1 MFLFL
6 DSDDDTLPRFTWN
19 ITDKTNETS
28 GPFLLNVEFYDG
40 TKDVAILLPAVF
52 NENGSNI
59 MYKSI
64 LSGDLMYEDP
74 VVEVSVNG
82 NPGDEIFEV
91 KRPYQTLLT
100 IFLFQ

>member
-6 DSDDDTLPRFTWN
+6 DSDDETLPRFTWN

-28 GPFLLNVEFYDG
+28 GPFLLNVEFHDG

-59 MYKSI
+59 MHTSI
-64 LSGDLMYEDP
+64 LSGHLMYEDP

-82 NPGDEIFEV
+82 NPGDKMFEV
-91 KRPYQTLLT
+91 KRPYQIQMIILE
-100 IFLFQ
+100 FQ